1 MLAPIKSKVL
11 IELIEVSKTTSS
23 GIILAAPNPDDFNKA
38 TIIAIGDKVTDVN
51 VGDIVLPN
59 WNQAIETK
67 YDDDHKYYI
76 IDEKDIVLVIVNG
89 DSSFVQVEESESTD
103 NPKEISL
110 TSNSTFQGTQG
121 PQ

>member
-11 IELIEVSKTTSS
+11 IELIEASKTTSS

-38 TIIAIGDKVTDVN
+38 NVIAIGDKVTDVN
-51 VGDIVLPN
+51 IGDVVLPN

-67 YDDDHKYYI
+67 YDDEHKYYI

-89 DSSFVQVEESESTD
+89 DSSFVQVEESTPTD
-103 NPKEISL
+103 TPKEVL
-110 TSNSTFQGTQG
+110 FNSNSTFQGTQG